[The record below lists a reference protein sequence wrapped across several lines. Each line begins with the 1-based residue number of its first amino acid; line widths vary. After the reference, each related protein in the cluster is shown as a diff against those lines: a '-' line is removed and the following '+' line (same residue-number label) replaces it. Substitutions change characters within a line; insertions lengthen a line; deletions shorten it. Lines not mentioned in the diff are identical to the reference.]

1 MSEQIRQLA
10 VIMFTDI
17 AGYTAMM
24 GEDETKA
31 FSLLKINRK
40 LHKKWLD
47 RYSGKWLKEMGDGV
61 LASFTSVSD
70 AIYCAGAIQK
80 EASEIADLNLRIG
93 IHLGEVIVEVGD
105 VFGDGVNIASRIE
118 SQADAGSIY
127 VSDTV
132 YRNLTNKKGVAAE
145 FVKEEILKNVKH
157 PVKIYK
163 VSIDHSHE
171 RHPDQAL
178 TASERRR
185 NALLRKRANAWKKP
199 TALIAA
205 AFFLFLLGF
214 FLYDQFGGND
224 PKSDDGVKTVIVLP
238 FENLG
243 SSDDDYFAK
252 GITDEITSRLSM
264 IKGLSIISPLTA
276 ARFKESDRSIEEMAD
291 DLGVDFV
298 LDGSIRWDKATD
310 SQKVRITPRL
320 ISMES
325 NHQVWTNNYD
335 RDLEQIFEV
344 QTEIAERVS
353 TALNVKLVKSERQ
366 SLKIKL
372 TENIEAYDFY
382 LQGIAAASEINEA
395 NFKMAEEFFEKA
407 IDLDPDFAAAY
418 ARLGANHADYWW
430 HYFDRDSL
438 RLTKAKASIDKANE
452 LNPDLFEVKLASG
465 QIHYH
470 GFREYEE
477 ALEHLF
483 EALEMKPG
491 NSEVLSYLGYV
502 KRRQG
507 NYQECIDYLLEAY
520 QSDPLSSNIPFTL
533 GETYELQREYE
544 QAISFFDRGIL
555 LSPEWHGSYAQ
566 KAHVMFEYKGDID
579 SSISVLKASLQKIAF
594 KDVSLYELANFYYL
608 NGEYENALITLKEL
622 KESDL
627 TEQFKYH
634 SKYKLKGDIYLAKG
648 QNKESMIYYDSARI
662 HIESRVEENPREPK
676 YRSLLG
682 MVYARL
688 GMHDEA
694 VKEGL
699 LATQLMPESLDAWA
713 GYERQIDLA
722 RIYSIAGKQDL
733 AFKKIDYLLSTP
745 GNFSKNGIE
754 LDPEFNNLRNSD
766 GYNELLEKQY

>member
-1 MSEQIRQLA
+1 
-10 VIMFTDI
+10 
-17 AGYTAMM
+17 
-24 GEDETKA
+24 
-31 FSLLKINRK
+31 
-40 LHKKWLD
+40 
-47 RYSGKWLKEMGDGV
+47 
-61 LASFTSVSD
+61 
-70 AIYCAGAIQK
+70 
-80 EASEIADLNLRIG
+80 
-93 IHLGEVIVEVGD
+93 
-105 VFGDGVNIASRIE
+105 
-118 SQADAGSIY
+118 
-127 VSDTV
+127 
-132 YRNLTNKKGVAAE
+132 
-145 FVKEEILKNVKH
+145 
-157 PVKIYK
+157 
-163 VSIDHSHE
+163 
-171 RHPDQAL
+171 
-178 TASERRR
+178 
-185 NALLRKRANAWKKP
+185 
-199 TALIAA
+199 
-205 AFFLFLLGF
+205 
-214 FLYDQFGGND
+214 
-224 PKSDDGVKTVIVLP
+224 
-238 FENLG
+238 
-243 SSDDDYFAK
+243 
-252 GITDEITSRLSM
+252 
-264 IKGLSIISPLTA
+264 
-276 ARFKESDRSIEEMAD
+276 
-291 DLGVDFV
+291 
-298 LDGSIRWDKATD
+298 
-310 SQKVRITPRL
+310 
-320 ISMES
+320 
-325 NHQVWTNNYD
+325 
-335 RDLEQIFEV
+335 
-344 QTEIAERVS
+344 
-353 TALNVKLVKSERQ
+353 
-366 SLKIKL
+366 
-372 TENIEAYDFY
+372 
-382 LQGIAAASEINEA
+382 
-395 NFKMAEEFFEKA
+395 
-407 IDLDPDFAAAY
+407 
-418 ARLGANHADYWW
+418 
-430 HYFDRDSL
+430 
-438 RLTKAKASIDKANE
+438 
-452 LNPDLFEVKLASG
+452 
-465 QIHYH
+465 
-470 GFREYEE
+470 
-477 ALEHLF
+477 
-483 EALEMKPG
+483 MKPG

>member
-17 AGYTAMM
+17 AGYTALM
-24 GEDETKA
+24 GEDEAKA

-40 LHKKWLD
+40 LHKKWLG
-47 RYSGKWLKEMGDGV
+47 RYNGKWLKEMGDGV

-80 EASEIADLNLRIG
+80 EASDIPNLHLRIG

-145 FVKEEILKNVKH
+145 FVKEEVLKNVKH

-163 VSIDHSHE
+163 VSIDHAHDGIS
-171 RHPDQAL
+171 DQGFTEA
-178 TASERRR
+178 EKRRDV
-185 NALLRKRANAWKKP
+185 LIKKRANAWKRP
-199 TALIAA
+199 TALIVAA
-205 AFFLFLLGF
+205 AFLFLLGF
-214 FLYDQFGGND
+214 FLYDQFGKDISGSED
-224 PKSDDGVKTVIVLP
+224 VSRTVIVLP

-243 SSDDDYFAK
+243 SPDDDYFAK

-264 IKGLSIISPLTA
+264 IKDLSIISPLTA
-276 ARFKESDRSIEEMAD
+276 ARFIESDRSIEEMAEE
-291 DLGVDFV
+291 LGVDFV
-298 LDGSIRWDKATD
+298 LDGSIRWDKASE

-320 ISMES
+320 TSMEN

-335 RDLEQIFEV
+335 RDLNQIFEV
-344 QTEIAERVS
+344 QSEIAEKVS
-353 TALNVKLVKSERQ
+353 HALDVTLLQSERQ

-372 TENIEAYDFY
+372 TENIKAYDLY
-382 LQGIAAASEINEA
+382 LQGLAAASEITDV
-395 NFKMAEEFFEKA
+395 NFRMAEEFFMQA
-407 IDLDPDFAAAY
+407 IELDPDFAAAY
-418 ARLGANHADYWW
+418 ARLGANHADFWW

-438 RLTKAKASIDKANE
+438 RLTKAKSNFDMANE

-465 QIHYH
+465 MIHYH
-470 GFREYEE
+470 GFREYEK
-477 ALEHLF
+477 ALEYLF

-507 NYQECIDYLLEAY
+507 NYQECIEYLLDAY

-533 GETYELQREYE
+533 GETYEIQRDYE
-544 QAISFFDRGIL
+544 QAISFYDRGIL

-566 KAHVMFEYKGDID
+566 KAYVLLEYEGDLEG
-579 SSISVLKASLQKIAF
+579 SKKVLTQALQKITF
-594 KDVSLYELANFYYL
+594 KDVALYELSTFYYL
-608 NGEYENALITLKEL
+608 SGEYEDALNTLKQLKEL
-622 KESDL
+622 DL
-627 TEQFKYH
+627 TKQFRYY
-634 SKYKLKGDIYLAKG
+634 SKYKLKGDIYLSKG
-648 QNKESMIYYDSARI
+648 QYETSMIYYDSARI
-662 HIESRVEENPREPK
+662 HIENKVEENPREPK

-682 MVYARL
+682 AVYARL
-688 GMHDEA
+688 GMHEEA
-694 VKEGL
+694 IKEGK
-699 LATQLMPESLDAWA
+699 LATELMPQSLDAWA
-713 GYERQIDLA
+713 GYARQTDLA
-722 RIYSIAGKQDL
+722 RIYSIAGENDL
-733 AFKKIDYLLSTP
+733 ALEKIDYLLSTP
-745 GNFSKNGIE
+745 GNFSKTVIE
-754 LDPEFNNLRNSD
+754 IDPEFKNLHDLPAYTEIMN
-766 GYNELLEKQY
+766 KQY